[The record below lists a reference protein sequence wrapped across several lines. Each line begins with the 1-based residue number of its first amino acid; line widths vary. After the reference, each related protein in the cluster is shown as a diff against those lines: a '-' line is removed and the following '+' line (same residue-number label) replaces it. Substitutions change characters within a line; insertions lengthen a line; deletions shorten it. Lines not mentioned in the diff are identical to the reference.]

1 MNSVLKWRRE
11 GSIPFNA
18 VLTGVITFFLLS
30 FLLYWVFPVL
40 ILTSES
46 YFCVFNSCMKELGS
60 AVISPLYTF
69 NWKCKLMKS
78 GCFSAH
84 AAANHSSAL
93 TLLCCLPSC
102 CMACRLPDS
111 AKLKQRGW
119 LLYRLVM
126 LYYCLTEQL
135 PYYFWKSNL
144 PWRVL
149 FQKPKYEMY
158 MKYL

>member
-1 MNSVLKWRRE
+1 MFWKCRWE
-11 GSIPFNA
+11 GPIIFNI
-18 VLTGVITFFLLS
+18 VLTEVSTFFLLS
-30 FLLYWVFPVL
+30 FLLYCVFPVL
-40 ILTSES
+40 VLTSES
-46 YFCVFNSCMKELGS
+46 YFCVFNLCMKELGS
-60 AVISPLYTF
+60 LVISPLYTF
-69 NWKCKLMKS
+69 NWKYKLMKS

-84 AAANHSSAL
+84 AAENHRSAL

-111 AKLKQRGW
+111 VKLKQRGW
-119 LLYRLVM
+119 LLYRSVM

-135 PYYFWKSNL
+135 PCDFWKSNL

-149 FQKPKYEMY
+149 FQKPKHEMY